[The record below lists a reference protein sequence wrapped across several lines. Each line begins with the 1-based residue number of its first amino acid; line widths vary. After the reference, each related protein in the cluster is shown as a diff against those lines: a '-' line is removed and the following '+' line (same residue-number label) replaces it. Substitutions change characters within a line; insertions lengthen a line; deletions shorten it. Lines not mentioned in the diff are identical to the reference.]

1 MRTHS
6 LAWCPAA
13 VVLAMLAG
21 SQAAAQGQP
30 PVERRDAPPIQDNSF
45 LIEEAYNQERG
56 VVQHISTFD
65 VAGAGAWLYSFTQ
78 EWPVRGQR
86 HQLSFT
92 IPVQRTELPGAS
104 RTGLGDFL
112 INYRLQLGSGPESR
126 TALAPRLS
134 LLLPTGDETRGRG
147 AGAVGVQANL
157 PVSVELSPQVVMHFN
172 AGATLIPSAKSPLG
186 AEATTHGF
194 NVGQSTIW
202 LVRRSFNLMLE
213 LAWASEEGVV
223 GDDLVER
230 ERSFVIAPGMR
241 GAIDFA
247 SGLQIVPGVA
257 FPIEMRSG
265 TDDVRVL
272 FYLSLEHP
280 FSRR

>member
-6 LAWCPAA
+6 LACRLVAF
-13 VVLAMLAG
+13 VLAALVGGEAG
-21 SQAAAQGQP
+21 AQDQP
-30 PVERRDAPPIQDNSF
+30 SVAGRAAPPIQDNSF

-65 VAGAGAWLYSFTQ
+65 VAGEGSWLYAFTQ
-78 EWPVRGQR
+78 EWPVRGHR

-92 IPVQRTELPGAS
+92 IPVQRTELAGAS
-104 RTGLGDFL
+104 RTGLGDVL
-112 INYRLQLGSGPESR
+112 INYRLQLGSGPDAR

-157 PVSVELSPQVVMHFN
+157 PLSVELSPQVVMHFN

-202 LVRRSFNLMLE
+202 LVRRSFNFMLE

-230 ERSFVIAPGMR
+230 DRTFVIAPGMR

-247 SGLQIVPGVA
+247 SGLQVVPGVA

-265 TDDVRVL
+265 SDDVRVL
-272 FYLSLEHP
+272 FYLSFEHP
-280 FSRR
+280 FGRR

>member
-1 MRTHS
+1 
-6 LAWCPAA
+6 
-13 VVLAMLAG
+13 VLAALAG
-21 SQAAAQGQP
+21 HQAAAQGP
-30 PVERRDAPPIQDNSF
+30 PPAAGRDAPPIQDNSF

-65 VAGAGAWLYSFTQ
+65 VAGDGVWLYAFTQ
-78 EWPVRGQR
+78 EWPLRGQR

-92 IPVQRTELPGAS
+92 IPVQRTELPGDS
-104 RTGLGDFL
+104 RTGLGDVL
-112 INYRLQLGSGPESR
+112 INYRLQLGSGPASR
-126 TALAPRLS
+126 TAVAPRLS
-134 LLLPTGDETRGRG
+134 VLVPTGDETRGRG
-147 AGAVGVQANL
+147 AGSLGVQANL
-157 PVSVELSPQVVMHFN
+157 PVSVELSPRVVMHFN
-172 AGATLIPSAKSPLG
+172 AGATLVPSAKSALG
-186 AEATTHGF
+186 AEATTHAF

-202 LVRRSFNLMLE
+202 LVRRAFNLMLE
-213 LAWASEEGVV
+213 MAWVSEEGVV
-223 GDDLVER
+223 DEDLVER

-265 TDDVRVL
+265 SDDIRVL

-280 FSRR
+280 FSRRR